1 MLECYNNIHSSRG
14 QLSKSCWQAAGTGV
28 VPMPLILGI
37 LRRIYG
43 ARSQRIQCS
52 RSSMKLPSNL
62 LNQLPPK
69 FMNGA
74 GHRPPGLA
82 CRGVALHSPRVH
94 PFQCSSSNLWPH
106 SRYRCPTF
114 QRKAHDSTRLH
125 VARWNDIQNMKCSR
139 AAMIHDAP
147 RLLWLV

>member
-1 MLECYNNIHSSRG
+1 MGKDDRCWSVIIISTLAGG

-37 LRRIYG
+37 LRHIYG
-43 ARSQRIQCS
+43 ARSQRIQYS

-114 QRKAHDSTRLH
+114 QRQAHGYMLLDE
-125 VARWNDIQNMKCSR
+125 
-139 AAMIHDAP
+139 MIF
-147 RLLWLV
+147 RI